1 MTICLKFF
9 GVYLGNVERCWV
21 VDMFCLLRTVEFT
34 IRFKPYLNLLEVRYP
49 SVASAVGGTTG
60 LPNSLGSKNSFGR
73 KRCFGERGSTQLF
86 WK

>member
-9 GVYLGNVERCWV
+9 GGYLGNVEKV
-21 VDMFCLLRTVEFT
+21 LGFQYFLPLRTVEFK
-34 IRFKPYLNLLEVRYP
+34 IRFKPFPNLLEVRYP

-60 LPNSLGSKNSFGR
+60 LPNSFGSKNSFGR
-73 KRCFGERGSTQLF
+73 RRCLGDRESTQFF